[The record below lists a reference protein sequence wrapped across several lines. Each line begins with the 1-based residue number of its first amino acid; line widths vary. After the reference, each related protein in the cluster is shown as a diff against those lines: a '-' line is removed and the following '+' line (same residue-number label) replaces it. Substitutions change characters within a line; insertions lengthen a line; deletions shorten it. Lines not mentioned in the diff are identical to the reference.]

1 MEALSIPPQDS
12 LAVLAERI
20 ARYAREADDRTLLAA
35 LLVREARA
43 RVDDGEA
50 GAVTW
55 YEWAP
60 QNINLSE
67 SRLRELQ
74 RIAEAPD
81 PAAELKRLREQAR
94 KRVENHRAKQRSA
107 PLRNGDEAVR
117 EKVEP
122 EPERTRLIDRLITW
136 ARKAPPQRISDVLAY
151 IDRVDAAAESDS
163 EMPAEQ

>member
-81 PAAELKRLREQAR
+81 PHAELARLREKVR
-94 KRVENHRAKQRSA
+94 KRVEKHREKKRSA
-107 PLRNGDEAVR
+107 PLRNGGAAVR
-117 EKVEP
+117 EEVAP
-122 EPERTRLIDRLITW
+122 EPERDRLIAW
-136 ARKAPPQRISDVLAY
+136 ARDAALQRVAEVLAY
-151 IDRVDAAAESDS
+151 IDRVYASESESDV
-163 EMPAEQ
+163 PAEQ